1 MAPVIQNQGRRSTLC
16 HENHKVSVMSPVKS
30 LSLLFSLKFTVFPLN
45 SAQFRKIL
53 VERDRIN
60 RSIVH
65 LRELFHETT
74 QMPEQQFVRLD
85 KADILE
91 MTVGF
96 LKQRANSSFA
106 RGFSQ
111 CLQETLRHVSLHANL
126 THNDRES
133 IKRFYVLQRT
143 NQMHLM
149 ASTKRGLVH
158 ISAKRSSSR
167 VPLWRPW
174 KNN

>member
-1 MAPVIQNQGRRSTLC
+1 
-16 HENHKVSVMSPVKS
+16 
-30 LSLLFSLKFTVFPLN
+30 
-45 SAQFRKIL
+45 
-53 VERDRIN
+53 
-60 RSIVH
+60 
-65 LRELFHETT
+65 
-74 QMPEQQFVRLD
+74 MPEQQFVRLD
-85 KADILE
+85 KANILE

-111 CLQETLRHVSLHANL
+111 CLQETLRHVSLHADL
-126 THNDRES
+126 THDDRES

-143 NQMHLM
+143 NQMRLM
-149 ASTKRGLVH
+149 ASTQRGLVH
-158 ISAKRSSSR
+158 RSAKRSSSR